1 MKVIKYIIKIEP
13 IPNFKINIEKNIM
26 AFRMLYFSFLPTELN
41 FIILSKLKYTDNLYD
56 ELKFICGITSN
67 SICSDD
73 RLWKSL
79 FMNEYPL
86 LLHHLS
92 AILRTQKVDDH
103 FYMNLYNL
111 ISTLKYIEEVGVPDL
126 YEYLIR
132 EENFDERNI
141 KILAGKFRNAFVK
154 ILPNFVFNTFYK
166 MMLYD
171 VYSAIYFK
179 VVNFI
184 DFKGNEK
191 KYIDEIFETKRDSM
205 YEILYMGDGSL
216 KLPDINSYITIVI
229 NLLNQKR
236 ILIPWLILEDVNLN
250 DKNLIFNDV
259 IYLINILAD
268 ISESNRG
275 TQLQRLVYIFIDK
288 ILKENKELYTYLYEL
303 IYFDQEYM
311 ENFKNATYILYDYF
325 QRLKTEGRLPSF
337 IYNK

>member
-1 MKVIKYIIKIEP
+1 
-13 IPNFKINIEKNIM
+13 M
-26 AFRMLYFSFLPTELN
+26 AFRMYYFSFLPTELN
-41 FIILSKLKYTDNLYD
+41 FIILSKLKYSDNLYD

-73 RLWKSL
+73 KLWKSL

-92 AILRTQKVDDH
+92 TLLWIDTFGDH

-111 ISTLKYIEEVGVPDL
+111 IPSLKYIEEVGIPDL

-132 EENFDERNI
+132 EENFDNHRI
-141 KILAGKFRNAFVK
+141 KILINKFRNAFVET
-154 ILPNFVFNTFYK
+154 LPNFVFNTFYK

-171 VYSAIYFK
+171 VYPDIYFK
-179 VVNFI
+179 VVNFF
-184 DFKGNEK
+184 DFKDNEK
-191 KYIDEIFETKRDSM
+191 KYIEEIFETKRDSV
-205 YEILYMGDGSL
+205 YEILYMNDESL
-216 KLPDINSYITIVI
+216 KLPNINSYITIII

-250 DKNLIFNDV
+250 DKNLVFNDV
-259 IYLINILAD
+259 IYLIDILAD

-275 TQLQRLVYIFIDK
+275 TQLQRLIYLFIDK
-288 ILKENKELYTYLYEL
+288 ILKENKELYSYLYEL
-303 IYFDQEYM
+303 IYLDPEYM
-311 ENFKNATYILYDYF
+311 AKFKNATCVLYDYF

-337 IYNK
+337 IYK